1 MNYLHD
7 SIMIHHLDLKI
18 VFYTFG
24 NFSNWLI
31 LPSLKNC
38 SAILVSISIQ
48 FYEIFI
54 ETTLKFLVSI
64 AIQFSE
70 IFIEST
76 LKFSHLCV
84 LNYLDSAIAETAI
97 LVFIS
102 I

>member
-1 MNYLHD
+1 MID
-7 SIMIHHLDLKI
+7 SAIAQI
-18 VFYTFG
+18 
-24 NFSNWLI
+24 
-31 LPSLKNC
+31 C

-64 AIQFSE
+64 ATQFSE

-84 LNYLDSAIAETAI
+84 MNYLDNAMAETAI
-97 LVFIS
+97 LVFIA

>member
-1 MNYLHD
+1 MLGYLGFDFNPILWNIYWNYLKV
-7 SIMIHHLDLKI
+7 LGL
-18 VFYTFG
+18 Y
-24 NFSNWLI
+24 
-31 LPSLKNC
+31 
-38 SAILVSISIQ
+38 
-48 FYEIFI
+48 
-54 ETTLKFLVSI
+54 
-64 AIQFSE
+64 AIQISE